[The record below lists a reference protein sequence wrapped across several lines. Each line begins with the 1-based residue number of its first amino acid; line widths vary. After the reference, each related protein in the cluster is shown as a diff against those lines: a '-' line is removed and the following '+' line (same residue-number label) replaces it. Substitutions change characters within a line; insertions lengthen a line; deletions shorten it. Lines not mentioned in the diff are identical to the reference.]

1 MVDAVRTRVL
11 LVEAD
16 ASNVA
21 RVQTAFQTSASN
33 HIDFLHTESV
43 DSALKAI
50 HQHSYDVVFIAVSQ
64 DSGKA
69 DVTSVRTVAP
79 SSALIVLCE
88 QVDEPFAMAMLQAG
102 AQDCLFKSQLT
113 PQLLSRSAR
122 YAIERV
128 RTQEQLAQLT
138 QYDGVTGLP
147 NRVLFRDR
155 LTQALIHAQRKGTS
169 AAVMFLDLDYFKS
182 VNDMLGHDA
191 GDQLLCEVA
200 ERMKSQIRRGDT
212 LARMGGDEFTVILEE
227 LNEAGAAAAVAQ
239 KIIDV
244 MARAFVVSGE
254 EMFINTSIGIAIYP
268 SSGIEPAQLIKNADA
283 ALYHAKESGRG
294 CYRFYNSD
302 MNKLAAERL
311 KTITQLRH
319 ALARDEFV
327 LHYQPLHEP
336 VTQAVVG
343 FEALMRW
350 QHPERGL
357 VYPNEFISIL
367 EDTGLIVEVGEWA
380 LRAACRQ
387 QKQWSDAGYT
397 GVRMAVNVSA
407 RQFHKKNFV
416 NTVVAALRENG
427 VDPGALQL
435 ELTESL
441 LVKNVGAVAA
451 TLRVLH
457 TVGVR
462 FAIDDFGT
470 GFSSLSYL
478 RQFPLHSLKIDQSF
492 LKNLGNDNDG
502 AIVSAIILLGHSLGM
517 KVVAEGVETQ
527 PQLAFLTS
535 KGCDVAQGYYF
546 SKPMLATQTLDW
558 LAQHAYQQPT
568 ASVTALNG
576 QK

>member
-16 ASNVA
+16 AGKVA
-21 RVQTAFQTSASN
+21 CVQTAFQTSAVN
-33 HIDFLHTESV
+33 RVEFLHTESV
-43 DSALKAI
+43 DSALTAI
-50 HQHSYDVVFIAVSQ
+50 HQYSFDIIFIAVSQ
-64 DSGKA
+64 ASGAA
-69 DVTSVRTVAP
+69 DVMSVRAIAP
-79 SSALIVLCE
+79 ASALIVLCDQDDE
-88 QVDEPFAMAMLQAG
+88 QFAMAMLHAG

-113 PQLLSRSAR
+113 PQLLLRAAR
-122 YAIERV
+122 YATERV
-128 RTQEQLAQLT
+128 RTQEQLALLT

-155 LTQALIHAQRKGTS
+155 LTQALIHAQRKGAS

-191 GDQLLCEVA
+191 GDQLLREVA
-200 ERMKSQIRRGDT
+200 RRMKSQIRRGDT

-283 ALYHAKESGRG
+283 ALYHAKECGRG

-319 ALARDEFV
+319 ALARDEFE
-327 LHYQPLHEP
+327 LYYQPQHDP
-336 VTQAVVG
+336 ATHAVLG
-343 FEALMRW
+343 FEALLRW

-387 QKQWSDAGYT
+387 QKLWSDAGYT

-407 RQFHKKNFV
+407 RQFHKKDFV
-416 NTVVAALRENG
+416 NTVVAALRDNG

-451 TLRVLH
+451 TLRALH

-492 LKNLGNDNDG
+492 LKNLDKDNDG

-517 KVVAEGVETQ
+517 KVVAEGVENE
-527 PQLAFLTS
+527 PQLMFLTS

-546 SKPMLATQTLDW
+546 SKPLVAAQALDW
-558 LAQHAYQQPT
+558 LAQHAYQQHT
-568 ASVTALNG
+568 ASVAALNG
-576 QK
+576 